1 MWVNIWYIKMTDVTI
16 ECDSMVKMIIYYDIM
31 VRDDKY

>member
-1 MWVNIWYIKMTDVTI
+1 MWVNTWYIQMTDVTI